1 MEVTHAKYLSSY
13 KGYIKSGK
21 MNGAKANMLVS
32 CLLTYPNFSLRNFIS
47 YVFYGNFGLST
58 IKVDI
63 ASSLIQC
70 KKILNKSNAKC
81 GVFSRLKY

>member
-21 MNGAKANMLVS
+21 MNGAIKNMLVS
-32 CLLTYPNFSLRNFIS
+32 YLIFSLKNVIP
-47 YVFYGNFGLST
+47 YTFYDHVGLST

-63 ASSLIQC
+63 ASH
-70 KKILNKSNAKC
+70 
-81 GVFSRLKY
+81 